1 MGSRAV
7 LAGSALLCALAW
19 TGCGPGGASGDR
31 FDRACVA
38 RCALPPGLD
47 VARLAP
53 EEREYVL
60 ARALLCS
67 DYECGRLGRSEY
79 LRRLAELRYTELG
92 IASAEKRPADGVMP
106 VLWASTV
113 LAFSS
118 EFESERWSTMNLL
131 GPPDTYPNHGDIPT
145 AWGPSTS
152 DGGIEYVELGFKG
165 EGVHISGV
173 ELYETYN
180 PGAVSRVEILG
191 AGDDRLVIYEAR
203 AEPMSGVPAFVRRVT
218 FRCTSFAIRALRI
231 TVDSP
236 AVPGWNEIDAVGVH
250 PCVGERS
257 AVTGKIYTA
266 E

>member
-1 MGSRAV
+1 MFQGMRYRLFWLGAAAA
-7 LAGSALLCALAW
+7 LAGC
-19 TGCGPGGASGDR
+19 GGAGAHADR

-47 VARLAP
+47 AARLAP

-92 IASAEKRPADGVMP
+92 IGGDEKAPAEAVMP
-106 VLWASTV
+106 VLWASSV

-118 EFESERWSTMNLL
+118 EFEPERWSAMNLL

-165 EGVHISGV
+165 EGVHIGAV

-180 PGAVSRVEILG
+180 PGAVSRVEVLG
-191 AGDDRLVIYEAR
+191 TSDDRLVVYEAR
-203 AEPMSGVPAFVRRVT
+203 AEPMSGVPAFVRRIT
-218 FRCTSFAIRALRI
+218 FRCTGFALRAVRI

-250 PCVGERS
+250 PCVGEKT
-257 AVTGKIYTA
+257 APAGKVYTGG
-266 E
+266 